1 MAAQPFK
8 VVRVANKTIVFEITE
23 NRLFLTETLV
33 DASHGALAKIL
44 KVIFGPHLVIRRVLK
59 KHPVILSTLRSKV
72 KNEVSLKDQV
82 RQISNQKT
90 DHRCVE
96 K

>member
-44 KVIFGPHLVIRRVLK
+44 KVISGPHLVIRRVL
-59 KHPVILSTLRSKV
+59 
-72 KNEVSLKDQV
+72 
-82 RQISNQKT
+82 
-90 DHRCVE
+90 
-96 K
+96 